1 MKIIKQEKVRNKQN
15 NKCLFLTF
23 LYRDKIL
30 ENIRQIRQTH
40 KEKTMNN
47 HISNV
52 VDKLIP
58 IAADNFKTFAENIG
72 IELTELEFNYETI
85 TIEFEIPKQSK
96 LHAVIKDKFK
106 RFANKLANVDKT
118 MVLYKR
124 EEIEQ
129 YILNEG
135 IDFEWD
141 EKYQQ
146 TFLPVIEQQI
156 KTAMLN
162 QIKNVHRYID
172 DTIVEYEEYDDEGE
186 DSYYV
191 SYSEVE
197 DALGNID
204 VIVKTRNNYYWT
216 VETVADLW
224 EEVKGK

>member
-1 MKIIKQEKVRNKQN
+1 
-15 NKCLFLTF
+15 
-23 LYRDKIL
+23 
-30 ENIRQIRQTH
+30 
-40 KEKTMNN
+40 MNN
-47 HISNV
+47 HVLNV
-52 VDKLIP
+52 VDKLVP
-58 IAADNFKTFAENIG
+58 IAADRFKTFTESTG

-85 TIEFEIPKQSK
+85 TIEFEIPQQSK

-106 RFANKLANVDKT
+106 KFANKLANIDRT

-141 EKYQQ
+141 EEYQQ

-162 QIKNVHRYID
+162 QIKYIHKYID
-172 DTIVEYEEYDDEGE
+172 DAIVEYEEYDEEGE

-197 DALGNID
+197 DVLDDID

-216 VETVADLW
+216 VEMIADLW
-224 EEVKGK
+224 EEVKGR